1 MKKESKFYLAIMALV
16 LLNLLLLN
24 RLYSSNRY
32 ISELQQGMTVINDN
46 QLMVRGKKDKLV
58 ANIELSFVDW
68 GKKVNNF
75 DSVLSLRQRPL
86 LVLRIHEKNCNDCIN
101 QSLIH
106 LNNLIAQEDSIPFDV
121 IVSTSY
127 SSLDLLRQDFN
138 LKLLPIQYDHTI
150 DLELD
155 YTSQPYIFLVDRE
168 GIVSNPFVPEYD
180 IMELFIAYL
189 KSIVR

>member
-1 MKKESKFYLAIMALV
+1 MKKESKFYLTIMALV

-46 QLMVRGKKDKLV
+46 QLTIRAKSNRLIS
-58 ANIELSFVDW
+58 NIELSLVDQ
-68 GKKVNNF
+68 GKKINNF
-75 DSVLSLRQRPL
+75 HTELSERQRPL
-86 LVLRIHEKNCNDCIN
+86 LVLRIHENNCNDCVS
-101 QSLIH
+101 QSLVH
-106 LNNLIAQEDSIPFDV
+106 LNDLTTQEDSIPFDV

-127 SSLDLLRQDFN
+127 KSLDLLRQDFN
-138 LKLLPIQYDHTI
+138 LKLLPIQYDDTI

-155 YTSQPYIFLVDRE
+155 YTYQPYVFLVDQE
-168 GIVSNPFVPEYD
+168 GIVSNLFVPEYD